1 MKKHIDFSRLKKRFN
16 FSAILMA
23 SIIIFNYTVQVSA
36 QDPSGAVQ
44 STNPSVTSSSDVYS
58 VGTSNSSNANNIA
71 NLNINSISFAPVIDK
86 TAPAVVNISSVRKSS
101 DKNKNALQ
109 NPPESL
115 EDLFKFFMNPQGEGG
130 LSARPTIA
138 VGSGFII
145 DPTGYVVTNYHVIK
159 DASEI
164 NVYIG
169 NDKTKKYVATV
180 IGKDPQTDLALVKI
194 DPKGTVLP
202 YLSFADSDKAKVGD
216 FVIAIGNPFG
226 LGGTVT
232 HGIISAQ
239 SRSIDEYLMDEF
251 IQTDA
256 PINVGN
262 SGGPLC
268 DMNGNV
274 VGINSVIYSQS
285 GGNVGIGFAI
295 TSNMA
300 QPIIDQLKKT
310 GFIERGFIGVKVQL
324 VNEDIA
330 KSLGMPE
337 IKGALINEITKDS
350 PAEKIGLKVG
360 DVIVSFNNKEVKNIA
375 QLVRFVS
382 STPVGKDVP
391 MQVWRNG
398 KIINMSIAVKKRSP
412 KDDEYESDSDESDD
426 QDLTGQGE
434 FLGMTLVNINDEVR
448 NKYGLSKDSK
458 GVLVLRLSETSP
470 LIMSG
475 IKPGDILVSIDQKP
489 FNNLKEMNKII
500 ADLKAAGRDT
510 VLVLLIRNEDT
521 SIFTTMNI
529 KDAKITNNNGN
540 DIGNSNSDEK
550 KDKVKKD
557 RDKETFPDTGKNK
570 TYNGDKK
577 EASKNAKNSNG
588 GLLRKN

>member
-1 MKKHIDFSRLKKRFN
+1 MEKHIDFFRLKKRFN
-16 FSAILMA
+16 FSAILIA
-23 SIIIFNYTVQVSA
+23 SIIIFNYTVQSSA
-36 QDPSGAVQ
+36 QDPSDAVQ
-44 STNPSVTSSSDVYS
+44 STNPPVTNSSDVYS
-58 VGTSNSSNANNIA
+58 AGTSNSSNTNNST

-194 DPKGTVLP
+194 DPKGTALP

-300 QPIIDQLKKT
+300 QPIIDQLKKA

-350 PAEKIGLKVG
+350 PAEKVGLKVG
-360 DVIVSFNNKEVKNIA
+360 DVIVSFNNKDVKNIA

-540 DIGNSNSDEK
+540 DIGNDNDK

-557 RDKETFPDTGKNK
+557 RDKEMFKCCTLF
-570 TYNGDKK
+570 
-577 EASKNAKNSNG
+577 
-588 GLLRKN
+588 RK